1 MGDWP
6 SWVVFY
12 RRTFFV
18 VSPECAPR
26 EFPRAGADPGS
37 RAEDSGRFA
46 VAHARRAEAKC
57 TFQLMLGFRTR
68 ARAGVL
74 EISLAVATATRMANR
89 VIIVMD
95 EAVMVV
101 M

>member
-1 MGDWP
+1 
-6 SWVVFY
+6 
-12 RRTFFV
+12 
-18 VSPECAPR
+18 
-26 EFPRAGADPGS
+26 
-37 RAEDSGRFA
+37 
-46 VAHARRAEAKC
+46 
-57 TFQLMLGFRTR
+57 MLGFRTR

-101 M
+101 MLSRGLLWHKISYTTRGPFSTRCMASDPLVGAWTPYASFSVDC